1 LKSTATVKFPE
12 TCPETM
18 RNSVTVTV
26 KRPETCPETCQETCQ
41 ETVKNSETAAK
52 VQHIMLGVHREVGA
66 WEDYLVQLH

>member
-26 KRPETCPETCQETCQ
+26 KRPETCPETCQETM
-41 ETVKNSETAAK
+41 KNSETVAQ
-52 VQHIMLGVHREVGA
+52 VQHIMLGVHQVVAR
-66 WEDYLVQLH
+66 